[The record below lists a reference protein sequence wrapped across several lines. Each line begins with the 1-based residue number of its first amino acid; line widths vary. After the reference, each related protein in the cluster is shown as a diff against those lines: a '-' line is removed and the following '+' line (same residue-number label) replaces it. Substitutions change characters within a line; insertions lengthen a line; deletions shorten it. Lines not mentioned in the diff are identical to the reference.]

1 MKTTKYLYGLSALL
15 LSAALGSCA
24 YESEKAESP
33 TFEKGTFTLNV
44 TTGSVGAATTRT
56 VTSISSDAA
65 LTDTKADAEKKVSS
79 LVWGI
84 YHAAAGDDQ
93 GKKVLSKTWTTPGES
108 QTAFTVSNQNFGSGA
123 LRFEANDHVLVAA
136 NLSATELAAYAALT
150 TKTDFQQK
158 KLGIREA
165 LTGGTG
171 ALDPSKLPMFGTST
185 VTADTETEFSSNVT
199 VNHLVAKVTLN
210 SLSVNFT
217 GTGHASATFK
227 PLEVFLIN
235 VPDELTMEYDG
246 TNYTPTGLTLTNL
259 YQGENHDWTAHAS
272 ADKRVYADYLGTG
285 TVYDETL
292 DGTATYSKRYSLYTM
307 PYNFTETSVT
317 NASDNTRLVIK
328 GEYRPSG
335 GTAAVEPMYY
345 AVNLNNGTGDYK
357 IKPNTHYK
365 VTATIKGPGADNAY
379 DAIPLYQN
387 FTANVDYEEWTE
399 EATTATI
406 GNGGINWSN
415 TQRDPVVGDLYFS
428 DGTWGT
434 KAEYP
439 SKTPIGIVFSTSTSA
454 ADQALGYNRGYVMAL
469 RNVDYYAAGGPGAV
483 SGATDRWILKSGW
496 CADIANVDGASHN
509 LRGVSVTGEAYKTAL
524 AAVQGDM
531 DGLTHCQTAKTAAEA
546 SANYTLAD
554 LYAINAAMTY
564 FEARV
569 KAPASTAQLPNSGWY
584 LPSIG
589 QQYQWVVGLGNAHTT
604 ATWTADSQNP
614 PRFWYVNGGSQ
625 AAGTA
630 INTAMEN
637 AGLTEGTDFDKFR
650 NNTTDGNVGEYF
662 WSSTERTEG
671 YPFNLRFSANGNLSF
686 GGNDDKSDADRQVRA
701 VLAF

>member
-56 VTSISSDAA
+56 VTSIPSDAA
-65 LTDTKADAEKKVSS
+65 LTDAKAEAEKTVSS

-84 YHAAAGDDQ
+84 YHAAASDDQ
-93 GKKVLSKTWTTPGES
+93 GKKVLSKTWTTPTSG
-108 QTAFTVSNQNFGSGA
+108 QTAFTVNNQSFGA
-123 LRFEANDHVLVAA
+123 EELKFEGGDHVLVAA

-150 TKTDFQQK
+150 TKTAFQQN
-158 KLGIREA
+158 KLGISEA

-171 ALDPSKLPMFGTST
+171 TLDASKLPMFGTST

-210 SLSVNFT
+210 SLSVDFT
-217 GTGHASATFK
+217 STGHTSATFK

-246 TNYTPTGLTLTNL
+246 TNYTPTGLTLAHL
-259 YQGENHDWTAHAS
+259 YQGE
-272 ADKRVYADYLGTG
+272 ADTWSENAKRTFADYLGTG
-285 TVYDETL
+285 TVYEETL
-292 DGTATYSKRYSLYTM
+292 DDNDTYSKRYSLYTM

-335 GTAAVEPMYY
+335 GTDAVEPMYY

-399 EATTATI
+399 EATTATVD
-406 GNGGINWSN
+406 NGGTISWSN

-428 DGTWGT
+428 DGSWGT
-434 KAEYP
+434 AEEMP
-439 SKTPIGIVFSTSTSA
+439 TKTPIGIVFKVGTTQD
-454 ADQALGYNRGYVMAL
+454 DQDRGFKNGYVMAL
-469 RNVDYYAAGGPGAV
+469 KKANEDAALA
-483 SGATDRWILKSGW
+483 SGW
-496 CADIANVDGASHN
+496 GTDKTITATQLGFDLDKVKTDYDGLSHC
-509 LRGVSVTGEAYKTAL
+509 LAYK
-524 AAVQGDM
+524 AANGESY
-531 DGLTHCQTAKTAAEA
+531 DGLYAMKAANE
-546 SANYTLAD
+546 YTP
-554 LYAINAAMTY
+554 AAPT
-564 FEARV
+564 
-569 KAPASTAQLPNSGWY
+569 PAGAYTNSGWY

-589 QQYQWVVGLGNAHTT
+589 QQYLWLIEFTKGDGVADNAKVTE
-604 ATWTADSQNP
+604 ATVWSPTSSSYWTAGSTDSKEVCKTINAYVKAKLSTAENQALYQN
-614 PRFWYVNGGSQ
+614 FNEAGGDY
-625 AAGTA
+625 
-630 INTAMEN
+630 
-637 AGLTEGTDFDKFR
+637 L
-650 NNTTDGNVGEYF
+650 
-662 WSSTERTEG
+662 WSSSWRIAG
-671 YPFNLRFSANGNLSF
+671 YPFGLSFSTGGNLYLY
-686 GGNDDKSDADRQVRA
+686 GGCASSHASRRVRA

>member
-56 VTSISSDAA
+56 VTSFSSDAA
-65 LTDTKADAEKKVSS
+65 LTDTKADDEKTVSS

-84 YHAAAGDDQ
+84 YHAAEDANQD
-93 GKKVLSKTWTTPGES
+93 KKVLSKTWTTPTSG
-108 QTAFTVSNQNFGSGA
+108 QTAFTVNNQSFGA
-123 LRFEANDHVLVAA
+123 EELKFEGGDHVLVAA
-136 NLSATELAAYAALT
+136 NLSATELAAYADFS
-150 TKTDFQQK
+150 TKTDFQK
-158 KLGIREA
+158 NKLGISEA

-171 ALDPSKLPMFGTST
+171 TLDPSKLPMFGTST

-246 TNYTPTGLTLTNL
+246 TNYAPTGLALTNL
-259 YQGENHDWTAHAS
+259 YQGE
-272 ADKRVYADYLGTG
+272 ADTWSGNAKRTFADYLGTG
-285 TVYDETL
+285 TVYEQTL

-307 PYNFTETSVT
+307 PYNFTESSVT

-335 GTAAVEPMYY
+335 GTAAVDPMYY

-399 EATTATI
+399 EATTATVD
-406 GNGGINWSN
+406 NGGTISWSN
-415 TQRDPVVGDLYFS
+415 TQRDPVVGDLYFD
-428 DGTWGT
+428 DGSWGT
-434 KAEYP
+434 AEEMP
-439 SKTPIGIVFSTSTSA
+439 TKTPIGIVFKVGTTT
-454 ADQALGYNRGYVMAL
+454 ADQALGFTHGYVMAL
-469 RNVDYYAAGGPGAV
+469 KKANEDAALA
-483 SGATDRWILKSGW
+483 SGW
-496 CADIANVDGASHN
+496 GTDKTITATQLGFDLDKVKTDYDGLSHCI
-509 LRGVSVTGEAYKTAL
+509 AYKTAN
-524 AAVQGDM
+524 GESY
-531 DGLTHCQTAKTAAEA
+531 DGLYAMKAANE
-546 SANYTLAD
+546 YTP
-554 LYAINAAMTY
+554 AAPT
-564 FEARV
+564 
-569 KAPASTAQLPNSGWY
+569 PAGAYTNSGWY

-589 QQYQWVVGLGNAHTT
+589 QQYLWLIEFTKGGVADNAKVTE
-604 ATWTADSQNP
+604 ATVWSPTSGSYWTAGSTDSKEVCKTINAYVKAKLSTAENQALYQN
-614 PRFWYVNGGSQ
+614 FNEAGGDYLWSSSWRI
-625 AAGTA
+625 AGYPFF
-630 INTAMEN
+630 
-637 AGLTEGTDFDKFR
+637 LDFS
-650 NNTTDGNVGEYF
+650 TDGNLYLSG
-662 WSSTERTEG
+662 SSASS
-671 YPFNLRFSANGNLSF
+671 N
-686 GGNDDKSDADRQVRA
+686 ADRRVRA

>member
-56 VTSISSDAA
+56 VTSISSDAT
-65 LTDTKADAEKKVSS
+65 LTDTKADDEKTVSS

-84 YHAAAGDDQ
+84 YHAAEDANQD
-93 GKKVLSKTWTTPGES
+93 KKVLSKTWTTPTSG
-108 QTAFTVSNQNFGSGA
+108 QTAFTVNNQSFGA
-123 LRFEANDHVLVAA
+123 EELKFEGGDHVLVAA
-136 NLSATELAAYAALT
+136 NLSATELAAYAGFS
-150 TKTDFQQK
+150 TKTDFQQN

-171 ALDPSKLPMFGTST
+171 TLDPSKLPMFGTST

-246 TNYTPTGLTLTNL
+246 TNYTPTGLAPTSL
-259 YQGENHDWTAHAS
+259 YQGE
-272 ADKRVYADYLGTG
+272 ADTWSGNAKRTFADYLGTG
-285 TVYDETL
+285 TVYEQTL

-406 GNGGINWSN
+406 GNGVINWSN
-415 TQRDPVVGDLYFS
+415 TQRDPVVGDLYFD
-428 DGTWGT
+428 DGSWGT
-434 KAEYP
+434 VEEMPTKV
-439 SKTPIGIVFSTSTSA
+439 PIGIVFSTTTTA
-454 ADQALGYNRGYVMAL
+454 YDQALGFTHGYVMAL
-469 RNVDYYAAGGPGAV
+469 KKANEDVALA
-483 SGATDRWILKSGW
+483 SGW
-496 CADIANVDGASHN
+496 GTDKTITATQLGFDLDKVKTDYDGLSHCI
-509 LRGVSVTGEAYKTAL
+509 AYKTAN
-524 AAVQGDM
+524 GESY
-531 DGLTHCQTAKTAAEA
+531 DGLYAMKAADE
-546 SANYTLAD
+546 YTP
-554 LYAINAAMTY
+554 AAPT
-564 FEARV
+564 
-569 KAPASTAQLPNSGWY
+569 PAGSYTNSGWY

-589 QQYQWVVGLGNAHTT
+589 QQYLWLIEFTKGDGILANAK
-604 ATWTADSQNP
+604 
-614 PRFWYVNGGSQ
+614 V
-625 AAGTA
+625 
-630 INTAMEN
+630 
-637 AGLTEGTDFDKFR
+637 
-650 NNTTDGNVGEYF
+650 TDGTTWSPNSGSNWRAASTDSKEVCKTINAYVKAKLSTTENQALYQDFNEAGGDYL
-662 WSSTERTEG
+662 WSSSWRIAG
-671 YPFNLRFSANGNLSF
+671 YPFSLDFGTTGNLVLNGSHAS
-686 GGNDDKSDADRQVRA
+686 SDAVTRVRA

>member
-65 LTDTKADAEKKVSS
+65 LTDTKADEEKTVSS

-84 YHAAAGDDQ
+84 YHAAEDANQ
-93 GKKVLSKTWTTPGES
+93 GKKVLSNQWTSPTSG
-108 QTAFTVSNQNFGSGA
+108 QTAFTVNNQSFGA
-123 LRFEANDHVLVAA
+123 EELKFEGGDHVLVAA
-136 NLSATELAAYAALT
+136 NLSATELAAYAGFS
-150 TKTDFQQK
+150 TKTAFQQN
-158 KLGIREA
+158 KLGISEA
-165 LTGGTG
+165 LTRGTG
-171 ALDPSKLPMFGTST
+171 TLDPSKLPMFGTST

-292 DGTATYSKRYSLYTM
+292 DGTDTYSKRYSLYTM

-335 GTAAVEPMYY
+335 GTAAVDPMYY

-399 EATTATI
+399 EATTATVD
-406 GNGGINWSN
+406 NGGTISWSN

-428 DGTWGT
+428 DGSWGT
-434 KAEYP
+434 AEEMP
-439 SKTPIGIVFSTSTSA
+439 TKTPIGIVFKVGTTT
-454 ADQALGYNRGYVMAL
+454 ADQALGFTHGYVMAL
-469 RNVDYYAAGGPGAV
+469 KKANEDAALA
-483 SGATDRWILKSGW
+483 SGW
-496 CADIANVDGASHN
+496 GTDKTITATQLGFDLEKVKTDYDGLSHC
-509 LRGVSVTGEAYKTAL
+509 RDYKTAN
-524 AAVQGDM
+524 GGSY
-531 DGLTHCQTAKTAAEA
+531 DGLYAMKAANE
-546 SANYTLAD
+546 YTP
-554 LYAINAAMTY
+554 AAPT
-564 FEARV
+564 
-569 KAPASTAQLPNSGWY
+569 PAGAYTNSGWY

-589 QQYQWVVGLGNAHTT
+589 QQYLWLIEFTKGDGVADNAKVTDGTT
-604 ATWTADSQNP
+604 WSPTSGSYWTAASTDSKKVCKTINDYVKAKLSTDANKALYQN
-614 PRFWYVNGGSQ
+614 FNEAGGDY
-625 AAGTA
+625 
-630 INTAMEN
+630 
-637 AGLTEGTDFDKFR
+637 L
-650 NNTTDGNVGEYF
+650 
-662 WSSTERTEG
+662 WSSSWRIAG
-671 YPFNLRFSANGNLSF
+671 YPFNLTFGTDGSLYLNGGGASSSANS
-686 GGNDDKSDADRQVRA
+686 RVRA

>member
-65 LTDTKADAEKKVSS
+65 LTDTKADAEKTVSS

-84 YHAAAGDDQ
+84 YHAAEDANQD
-93 GKKVLSKTWTTPGES
+93 KKVLSKTWTTPTSG
-108 QTAFTVSNQNFGSGA
+108 QTAFTVNNQSFGA
-123 LRFEANDHVLVAA
+123 EELKFEGGDHVLVAA
-136 NLSATELAAYAALT
+136 NLSATELAAYADFS
-150 TKTDFQQK
+150 TKTAFQQN
-158 KLGIREA
+158 KLGISEA

-171 ALDPSKLPMFGTST
+171 TLDPSKLPMFGTST

-210 SLSVNFT
+210 SLSVDFT

-235 VPDELTMEYDG
+235 VPDELTMQYDG
-246 TNYTPTGLTLTNL
+246 TTYAPTGLALTKL
-259 YQGENHDWTAHAS
+259 YQGE
-272 ADKRVYADYLGTG
+272 ADTWSGNAKRTFADYLGTG
-285 TVYDETL
+285 AVYEQTL
-292 DGTATYSKRYSLYTM
+292 AGTDTYSKRYSLYTM
-307 PYNFTETSVT
+307 PYDFAATTVT
-317 NASDNTRLVIK
+317 YASDNTRLVIK

-387 FTANVDYEEWTE
+387 FTANVHYEEWTE
-399 EATTATI
+399 EATTATVD
-406 GNGGINWSN
+406 NGGTISWSN
-415 TQRDPVVGDLYFS
+415 TQRDPVVGDLYFD
-428 DGTWGT
+428 DGSWGT
-434 KAEYP
+434 AEEMP
-439 SKTPIGIVFSTSTSA
+439 TKTPIGIVFKVGTTT
-454 ADQALGYNRGYVMAL
+454 ADQALGYKNGYVMAL
-469 RNVDYYAAGGPGAV
+469 KKANEDVALA
-483 SGATDRWILKSGW
+483 SGW
-496 CADIANVDGASHN
+496 GTDKTITATQPGFDLDKVKTDYDGLSHC
-509 LRGVSVTGEAYKTAL
+509 RDYKTAN
-524 AAVQGDM
+524 GGSY
-531 DGLTHCQTAKTAAEA
+531 DGLYAMKAADE
-546 SANYTLAD
+546 YTP
-554 LYAINAAMTY
+554 AAPT
-564 FEARV
+564 
-569 KAPASTAQLPNSGWY
+569 PAGAYTNSGWY

-589 QQYQWVVGLGNAHTT
+589 QQYLWLIEFTKGDGVADNAKVTE
-604 ATWTADSQNP
+604 ATVWNPSSSTYWTAASTDSKKVCKTIND
-614 PRFWYVNGGSQ
+614 YVKAKLSTDANKALYQGFNEAGGDY
-625 AAGTA
+625 
-630 INTAMEN
+630 
-637 AGLTEGTDFDKFR
+637 L
-650 NNTTDGNVGEYF
+650 
-662 WSSTERTEG
+662 WSSSWRIAG
-671 YPFNLRFSANGNLSF
+671 YPFYLNFHTTSDLFL
-686 GGNDDKSDADRQVRA
+686 GGNSAASSATGGRMRA

>member
-56 VTSISSDAA
+56 VTSFSSDAA
-65 LTDTKADAEKKVSS
+65 LTDTKADDEKTVSS

-84 YHAAAGDDQ
+84 YHAAEDANQD
-93 GKKVLSKTWTTPGES
+93 KKVLSKTWTTPTSG
-108 QTAFTVSNQNFGSGA
+108 QTAFTVNNQSFGA
-123 LRFEANDHVLVAA
+123 EELKFEGGDHVLVAA
-136 NLSATELAAYAALT
+136 NLSATELAAYADFS
-150 TKTDFQQK
+150 TKTDFQK
-158 KLGIREA
+158 NKLGISEA

-171 ALDPSKLPMFGTST
+171 TLDPSKLPMFGTST

-246 TNYTPTGLTLTNL
+246 TNYAPTGLALTNL
-259 YQGENHDWTAHAS
+259 YQGE
-272 ADKRVYADYLGTG
+272 ADTWSGNAKRTFADYLGTG
-285 TVYDETL
+285 TVYEQTL

-307 PYNFTETSVT
+307 PYNFTESSVT

-399 EATTATI
+399 EATTATVD
-406 GNGGINWSN
+406 NGGTISWSN
-415 TQRDPVVGDLYFS
+415 TQRDPVVGDLYFD
-428 DGTWGT
+428 DGSWGT
-434 KAEYP
+434 AEEMP
-439 SKTPIGIVFSTSTSA
+439 TKTPIGIVFKVGTTT
-454 ADQALGYNRGYVMAL
+454 ADQALGFTHGYVMAL
-469 RNVDYYAAGGPGAV
+469 KKANEDAALA
-483 SGATDRWILKSGW
+483 SGW
-496 CADIANVDGASHN
+496 GTDKTITATQLGFDLDKVKTDYDGLSHCI
-509 LRGVSVTGEAYKTAL
+509 AYKTAN
-524 AAVQGDM
+524 GESY
-531 DGLTHCQTAKTAAEA
+531 DGLYAMKAANE
-546 SANYTLAD
+546 YTP
-554 LYAINAAMTY
+554 AAPT
-564 FEARV
+564 
-569 KAPASTAQLPNSGWY
+569 PAGAYTNSGWY

-589 QQYQWVVGLGNAHTT
+589 QQYLWLIEFTKGGVADNAKVTE
-604 ATWTADSQNP
+604 ATVWSPTSGSYWTAGSTDSKEVCKTINAYVKAKLSTAENQALYQN
-614 PRFWYVNGGSQ
+614 FNEAGGDY
-625 AAGTA
+625 
-630 INTAMEN
+630 
-637 AGLTEGTDFDKFR
+637 L
-650 NNTTDGNVGEYF
+650 
-662 WSSTERTEG
+662 WSSSWRIAG
-671 YPFNLRFSANGNLSF
+671 YPFFLDFGTDGSLYLSGSSASSN
-686 GGNDDKSDADRQVRA
+686 ADRRVRA

>member
-1 MKTTKYLYGLSALL
+1 M
-15 LSAALGSCA
+15 
-24 YESEKAESP
+24 
-33 TFEKGTFTLNV
+33 
-44 TTGSVGAATTRT
+44 
-56 VTSISSDAA
+56 
-65 LTDTKADAEKKVSS
+65 
-79 LVWGI
+79 
-84 YHAAAGDDQ
+84 
-93 GKKVLSKTWTTPGES
+93 S

-123 LRFEANDHVLVAA
+123 LRFEANDNVLVAA
-136 NLSATELAAYAALT
+136 NLSETLLTAYADLT

-171 ALDPSKLPMFGTST
+171 ALNSSKLPMFGTST

-246 TNYTPTGLTLTNL
+246 TNYTPTGLALANL
-259 YQGENHDWTAHAS
+259 YQGE
-272 ADKRVYADYLGTG
+272 ADTWSGNAKRTFADYLGTG
-285 TVYDETL
+285 TVYEQTL
-292 DGTATYSKRYSLYTM
+292 DDDDTYSKRYSLYTM

-335 GTAAVEPMYY
+335 GTAAVDPMYY

-399 EATTATI
+399 EATTATVD
-406 GNGGINWSN
+406 NGGTISWSN
-415 TQRDPVVGDLYFS
+415 TQRDPVVGDLYFD
-428 DGTWGT
+428 DGSWGT
-434 KAEYP
+434 AEEMP
-439 SKTPIGIVFSTSTSA
+439 TKTPIGIVFKVGTTT
-454 ADQALGYNRGYVMAL
+454 ADQALGFTHGYVMAL
-469 RNVDYYAAGGPGAV
+469 KKANEDVALA
-483 SGATDRWILKSGW
+483 SGW
-496 CADIANVDGASHN
+496 GTDKTITATQLGFDLDKVKTDYDGLSHCI
-509 LRGVSVTGEAYKTAL
+509 AYKTAN
-524 AAVQGDM
+524 GESY
-531 DGLTHCQTAKTAAEA
+531 DGLYAMKAANE
-546 SANYTLAD
+546 YTP
-554 LYAINAAMTY
+554 AAPT
-564 FEARV
+564 
-569 KAPASTAQLPNSGWY
+569 PAGAYTNSGWY

-589 QQYQWVVGLGNAHTT
+589 QQYLWLIEFTKGDGILANAKVTDGTT
-604 ATWTADSQNP
+604 WSPTSGSYWTAGNTNSKEVCKTINAYVKAKLSTTENQALYQN
-614 PRFWYVNGGSQ
+614 FNEAGGDY
-625 AAGTA
+625 
-630 INTAMEN
+630 
-637 AGLTEGTDFDKFR
+637 L
-650 NNTTDGNVGEYF
+650 
-662 WSSTERTEG
+662 WSSSWRIAG
-671 YPFNLRFSANGNLSF
+671 YPFSLNF
-686 GGNDDKSDADRQVRA
+686 GTGGSLYLAGDIASSNADRRVRA

>member
-56 VTSISSDAA
+56 VTSFSSDAA
-65 LTDTKADAEKKVSS
+65 LTDTKADDEKTVSS

-84 YHAAAGDDQ
+84 YHAAEDANQD
-93 GKKVLSKTWTTPGES
+93 KKVLSKTWTTPTSG
-108 QTAFTVSNQNFGSGA
+108 QTAFTVNNQSFGA
-123 LRFEANDHVLVAA
+123 EELKFEGGDHVLVAA
-136 NLSATELAAYAALT
+136 NLSATELAAYADFS
-150 TKTDFQQK
+150 TKTDFQK
-158 KLGIREA
+158 NKLGISEA

-171 ALDPSKLPMFGTST
+171 TLDPSKLPMFGTST

-246 TNYTPTGLTLTNL
+246 TNYAPTGLALTNL
-259 YQGENHDWTAHAS
+259 YQGE
-272 ADKRVYADYLGTG
+272 ADTWSGNAKRTFADYLGTG
-285 TVYDETL
+285 TVYEQTL

-307 PYNFTETSVT
+307 PYNFTESSVT

-335 GTAAVEPMYY
+335 GTAAVDPMYY

-399 EATTATI
+399 EATTATVD
-406 GNGGINWSN
+406 NGGTISWSN
-415 TQRDPVVGDLYFS
+415 TQRDPVVGDLYFD
-428 DGTWGT
+428 DGSWGT
-434 KAEYP
+434 AEEMP
-439 SKTPIGIVFSTSTSA
+439 TKTPIGIVFKVGTTT
-454 ADQALGYNRGYVMAL
+454 ADQALGFTHGYVMAL
-469 RNVDYYAAGGPGAV
+469 KKANEDAALA
-483 SGATDRWILKSGW
+483 SGW
-496 CADIANVDGASHN
+496 GTDKTITATQLGFDLDKVKTDYDGLSHCI
-509 LRGVSVTGEAYKTAL
+509 AYKTAN
-524 AAVQGDM
+524 GESY
-531 DGLTHCQTAKTAAEA
+531 DGLYAMKAANE
-546 SANYTLAD
+546 YTP
-554 LYAINAAMTY
+554 AAPT
-564 FEARV
+564 
-569 KAPASTAQLPNSGWY
+569 PAGAYTNSGWY

-589 QQYQWVVGLGNAHTT
+589 QQYLWLIEFTKGGVADNAKVTE
-604 ATWTADSQNP
+604 ATVWSPTSGSYWTAGSTDSKEVCKTINAYVKAKLSTAENQALYQN
-614 PRFWYVNGGSQ
+614 FNEAGGDY
-625 AAGTA
+625 
-630 INTAMEN
+630 
-637 AGLTEGTDFDKFR
+637 L
-650 NNTTDGNVGEYF
+650 
-662 WSSTERTEG
+662 WSSSWRIAG
-671 YPFNLRFSANGNLSF
+671 YPFNLYFDTAGILYLA
-686 GGNDDKSDADRQVRA
+686 GGTASSNADRRVRA

>member
-65 LTDTKADAEKKVSS
+65 LTDTKADDEKTVSS

-84 YHAAAGDDQ
+84 YHAAEDANQ
-93 GKKVLSKTWTTPGES
+93 GKKVLSKTWTTPGVS
-108 QTAFTVSNQNFGSGA
+108 QTAFTVNNQSFGA
-123 LRFEANDHVLVAA
+123 EDLKFEGGDHVLVAA
-136 NLSATELAAYAALT
+136 NLSATELAAYAALD
-150 TKTDFQQK
+150 TKTAFQQK
-158 KLGIREA
+158 KLGISEA
-165 LTGGTG
+165 LTRGTG
-171 ALDPSKLPMFGTST
+171 TLEASKLPMFGTST

-210 SLSVNFT
+210 SLSVDFT
-217 GTGHASATFK
+217 STGHTSATFK

-246 TNYTPTGLTLTNL
+246 TNYTPTGLTLANL
-259 YQGENHDWTAHAS
+259 YQGE
-272 ADKRVYADYLGTG
+272 ADTWSENAKRTFADYLGTG
-285 TVYDETL
+285 TVYEQTL
-292 DGTATYSKRYSLYTM
+292 DDDDTYSKRYSLYTM

-387 FTANVDYEEWTE
+387 FTANVDYEEWKE
-399 EATTATI
+399 EATTATVD
-406 GNGGINWSN
+406 NGGTISWSN

-428 DGTWGT
+428 DGSWGT
-434 KAEYP
+434 AEEMP
-439 SKTPIGIVFSTSTSA
+439 TKTPIGIVFKVGTTQD
-454 ADQALGYNRGYVMAL
+454 DQDRGFKNGYVMAL
-469 RNVDYYAAGGPGAV
+469 KKANEDAALA
-483 SGATDRWILKSGW
+483 SGW
-496 CADIANVDGASHN
+496 GTDKTITATQLGFDLDKVKTDYDGLSHC
-509 LRGVSVTGEAYKTAL
+509 LAYK
-524 AAVQGDM
+524 AANGESY
-531 DGLTHCQTAKTAAEA
+531 DGLYAMKAANE
-546 SANYTLAD
+546 YTP
-554 LYAINAAMTY
+554 AAPT
-564 FEARV
+564 
-569 KAPASTAQLPNSGWY
+569 PAGAYTNSGWY

-589 QQYQWVVGLGNAHTT
+589 QQYLWLIEFTKGDGVADNAKVTE
-604 ATWTADSQNP
+604 ATVWSPTSSSYWTAGSTDSKEVCKTINAYVKAKLSTAENQALYQN
-614 PRFWYVNGGSQ
+614 FNEAGGDY
-625 AAGTA
+625 
-630 INTAMEN
+630 
-637 AGLTEGTDFDKFR
+637 L
-650 NNTTDGNVGEYF
+650 
-662 WSSTERTEG
+662 WSSSWRIAG
-671 YPFNLRFSANGNLSF
+671 YPFGLGFSTSGYLYLAGSLASSDANLR
-686 GGNDDKSDADRQVRA
+686 VRA

>member
-65 LTDTKADAEKKVSS
+65 LTDTKADAEKTVSS

-136 NLSATELAAYAALT
+136 NLSETQLTAYAALT
-150 TKTDFQQK
+150 TKTDFQQN
-158 KLGIREA
+158 KLGISEA
-165 LTGGTG
+165 LTRGTG
-171 ALDPSKLPMFGTST
+171 TLDASKLPMFGTST
-185 VTADTETEFSSNVT
+185 VTAETETEFSSNVT

-246 TNYTPTGLTLTNL
+246 TNYTPTGLTLANL

-272 ADKRVYADYLGTG
+272 AGKRVYAEYLGTG

-292 DGTATYSKRYSLYTM
+292 DGTDTYSKRYSLYTM

-328 GEYRPSG
+328 GEYRPAG
-335 GTAAVEPMYY
+335 GSDAVEPMYY

-415 TQRDPVVGDLYFS
+415 TPVVGDLYFS
-428 DGTWGT
+428 DGSWGT
-434 KAEYP
+434 AEENP
-439 SKTPIGIVFSTSTSA
+439 TKIPIGIVFKVGTTA
-454 ADQALGYNRGYVMAL
+454 ADQARGYKNGYVMAL
-469 RNVDYYAAGGPGAV
+469 KKANYDAGWGTDKTITATQLGFDLDKVKTDY
-483 SGATDRWILKSGW
+483 
-496 CADIANVDGASHN
+496 DGLSHC
-509 LRGVSVTGEAYKTAL
+509 RDYKTAN
-524 AAVQGDM
+524 GESY
-531 DGLTHCQTAKTAAEA
+531 DGLYAMKAADE
-546 SANYTLAD
+546 YTP
-554 LYAINAAMTY
+554 AAPT
-564 FEARV
+564 
-569 KAPASTAQLPNSGWY
+569 PAGAYTNSGWY

-589 QQYQWVVGLGNAHTT
+589 QQYLWLIEFTNLNEVDSDAKVTAGTTWNASSTY
-604 ATWTADSQNP
+604 WTAASTDSKKVCKTIND
-614 PRFWYVNGGSQ
+614 YVKAKLSTDANKALYQDFNEAGGDY
-625 AAGTA
+625 
-630 INTAMEN
+630 
-637 AGLTEGTDFDKFR
+637 L
-650 NNTTDGNVGEYF
+650 
-662 WSSTERTEG
+662 WSSSWRIAG
-671 YPFNLRFSANGNLSF
+671 DPFSLRFYSNGALDLTGDVASSNTS
-686 GGNDDKSDADRQVRA
+686 RRVRA

>member
-56 VTSISSDAA
+56 VTSFSSDAA
-65 LTDTKADAEKKVSS
+65 LTDTKADDEKTVSS

-84 YHAAAGDDQ
+84 YHAAEDANQD
-93 GKKVLSKTWTTPGES
+93 KKVLSKTWTTPTSG
-108 QTAFTVSNQNFGSGA
+108 QTAFTVNNQSFGA
-123 LRFEANDHVLVAA
+123 EELKFEGGDHVLVAA
-136 NLSATELAAYAALT
+136 NLSATELAAYADFS
-150 TKTDFQQK
+150 TKTDFQK
-158 KLGIREA
+158 NKLGISEA

-171 ALDPSKLPMFGTST
+171 TLDPSKLPMFGTST

-246 TNYTPTGLTLTNL
+246 TNYAPTGLALTNL
-259 YQGENHDWTAHAS
+259 YQGE
-272 ADKRVYADYLGTG
+272 ADTWSGNAKRTFADYLGTG
-285 TVYDETL
+285 TVYEQTL

-307 PYNFTETSVT
+307 PYNFTESSVT

-335 GTAAVEPMYY
+335 GTAAVDPMYY

-399 EATTATI
+399 EATTATVD
-406 GNGGINWSN
+406 NGGTISWSN
-415 TQRDPVVGDLYFS
+415 TQRDPVVGDLYFD
-428 DGTWGT
+428 DGSWGT
-434 KAEYP
+434 AEEMP
-439 SKTPIGIVFSTSTSA
+439 TKTPIGIVFKVGTTT
-454 ADQALGYNRGYVMAL
+454 ADQALGFTHGYVMAL
-469 RNVDYYAAGGPGAV
+469 KKANEDAALA
-483 SGATDRWILKSGW
+483 SGW
-496 CADIANVDGASHN
+496 GTDKTITATQLGFDLDKVKTDYDGLSHCI
-509 LRGVSVTGEAYKTAL
+509 AYKTAN
-524 AAVQGDM
+524 GESY
-531 DGLTHCQTAKTAAEA
+531 DGLYAMKAANE
-546 SANYTLAD
+546 YTP
-554 LYAINAAMTY
+554 AAPT
-564 FEARV
+564 
-569 KAPASTAQLPNSGWY
+569 PAGAYTNSGWY

-589 QQYQWVVGLGNAHTT
+589 QQYLWLIEFTKGGVADNAKVTE
-604 ATWTADSQNP
+604 ATVWSPTSGSYWTAGSTDSKEVCKTINAYVKAKLSTAENQALYQN
-614 PRFWYVNGGSQ
+614 FNEAGGDY
-625 AAGTA
+625 
-630 INTAMEN
+630 
-637 AGLTEGTDFDKFR
+637 L
-650 NNTTDGNVGEYF
+650 
-662 WSSTERTEG
+662 WSSSWRIAG
-671 YPFNLRFSANGNLSF
+671 YPFHLSF
-686 GGNDDKSDADRQVRA
+686 GSDGNLYLTGNTASSDAGIRVRA

>member
-65 LTDTKADAEKKVSS
+65 LTDTKAEAEKTVSS

-84 YHAAAGDDQ
+84 YHAADDADQ
-93 GKKVLSKTWTTPGES
+93 GKKVLSNQWTSPTSG
-108 QTAFTVSNQNFGSGA
+108 QTAFTVNNQSFGA
-123 LRFEANDHVLVAA
+123 EELKFEGGDHVLVAA
-136 NLSATELAAYAALT
+136 NLSETQLTAYAALA
-150 TKTDFQQK
+150 TKTDFQQN
-158 KLGIREA
+158 KLGISEA

-272 ADKRVYADYLGTG
+272 ADKRVYAEYLGTG

-292 DGTATYSKRYSLYTM
+292 DGTDTYSKRYSLYTM
-307 PYNFTETSVT
+307 PYNFTESSVT

-335 GTAAVEPMYY
+335 GTDAVEPMYY

-406 GNGGINWSN
+406 GNGGIHWAQ
-415 TQRDPVVGDLYFS
+415 TAVDYTGIQVGDLIYA
-428 DGTWGT
+428 DGYWNTAYDASFA
-434 KAEYP
+434 AEHGE
-439 SKTPIGIVFSTSTSA
+439 PIAIVFSTTTTAYDQDA
-454 ADQALGYNRGYVMAL
+454 AQNGIGNFTHGYAMAL
-469 RNVDYYAAGGPGAV
+469 KRADNGAPLAG
-483 SGATDRWILKSGW
+483 GW
-496 CADIANVDGASHN
+496 CADVASLRTTPVTDIQYDNSTDATQWTNITTDMEGLKHCNTAISYDGGA
-509 LRGVSVTGEAYKTAL
+509 
-524 AAVQGDM
+524 
-531 DGLTHCQTAKTAAEA
+531 
-546 SANYTLAD
+546 
-554 LYAINAAMTY
+554 NAASLLAIQSAKGYTP
-564 FEARV
+564 A
-569 KAPASTAQLPNSGWY
+569 APANTSGWY

-589 QQYQWVVGLGNAHTT
+589 QQYKWLVEFAKTWSSYNTVMGDYTKWAWRPEYHDFYINKDTYPNAS
-604 ATWTADSQNP
+604 ADI
-614 PRFWYVNGGSQ
+614 
-625 AAGTA
+625 ATA
-630 INTAMEN
+630 INTYLEN
-637 AGLTEGTDFDKFR
+637 KGLTSGTGGTFEAFAQ
-650 NNTTDGNVGEYF
+650 GHF
-662 WSSTERTEG
+662 LWSSTERTG
-671 YPFNLRFSANGNLSF
+671 SYPFDLGFSTSGILYLNGLHGTN
-686 GGNDDKSDADRQVRA
+686 GKSSADIQVRA